1 MSPSSTCYTARF
13 APNCAA
19 ADGFSSRSID
29 AARLRL
35 PSIGGVDA
43 ASAAGGD
50 TGDVVKGGKPAG
62 IPPGNGPVGVDD
74 IVTPTT
80 PYIVRLYEDKQK
92 GRRIKNP
99 KKE

>member
-1 MSPSSTCYTARF
+1 MSVAR
-13 APNCAA
+13 
-19 ADGFSSRSID
+19 
-29 AARLRL
+29 
-35 PSIGGVDA
+35 GVLEN
-43 ASAAGGD
+43 
-50 TGDVVKGGKPAG
+50 VVKGGKPAG

-99 KKE
+99 QKG

>member
-62 IPPGNGPVGVDD
+62 IPPGNGPPVGTMCCTSDV
-74 IVTPTT
+74 IF
-80 PYIVRLYEDKQK
+80 R
-92 GRRIKNP
+92 
-99 KKE
+99 KEAKVFVAYLRSDFER